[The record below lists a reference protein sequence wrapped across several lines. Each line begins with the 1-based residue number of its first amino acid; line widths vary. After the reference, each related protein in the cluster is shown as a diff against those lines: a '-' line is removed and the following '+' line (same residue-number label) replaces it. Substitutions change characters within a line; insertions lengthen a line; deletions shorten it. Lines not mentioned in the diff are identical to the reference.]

1 MNEISIPSSSV
12 DISDVDVE
20 SCLLPLFEPRTI
32 ARGTDTHAK
41 VVRVTLRGGGKIG
54 HGEACAMERY
64 GESQDSVISQ
74 VKTAAPRLAG
84 RLKRHDLYDIF
95 PAGAARNAVDCA
107 WWDLEAKQTGMV
119 AEMRAGLDGTLPVL
133 SAFTITIKPPR
144 EMAED
149 AAREKERPLIKV
161 KLGHFEDDRAR
172 IEAVRR
178 AAPDARLIVD
188 ANEGWSIEELEAIA
202 PVLVAAGVELVEQP
216 LHADR
221 DEVLKGRKF
230 GIPLCADESC
240 HTVDS
245 LERLVGCY
253 DYINI
258 KLDKTGGLTEAL
270 ALAAA
275 ARERALGLMVGC
287 TNGSTLAMA
296 PGFILGQLCDF
307 CDLDAALFLRD
318 REQGEAAYDGSLL
331 GWSAT
336 RRWGLA

>member
-1 MNEISIPSSSV
+1 MNEMLLPSSPV
-12 DISDVDVE
+12 EISDVLVE

-41 VVRVTLRGGGKIG
+41 VVRVTLRGGGKVG

-74 VKTAAPRLAG
+74 VEAAVPRLNG
-84 RLKRHDLYDIF
+84 RLKRHDLYDIL

-107 WWDLEAKQTGMV
+107 WWDLEARQTGTV
-119 AEMRAGLDGTLPVL
+119 AEARAGLDKVAPVL
-133 SAFTITIKPPR
+133 TAFTITIKSPSG
-144 EMAED
+144 MAED
-149 AAREKERPLIKV
+149 AARERERPLIKV

-178 AAPDARLIVD
+178 AAPGARLIVD
-188 ANEGWSIEELEAIA
+188 ANEGWSIEEFETMA
-202 PVLVAAGVELVEQP
+202 PVLSAAGVELVEQP

-221 DEVLKGRKF
+221 DEALRGRKF

-240 HTVDS
+240 HTVAS
-245 LERLVGCY
+245 LERLAGCY

-275 ARERALGLMVGC
+275 ARERGMGLMVGC

-296 PGFILGQLCDF
+296 PGFILGQFCDF
-307 CDLDAALFLRD
+307 CDLDAALFLKE
-318 REQGEAAYDGSLL
+318 RENGEVEYDGSLL
-331 GWSAT
+331 DWSAG
-336 RRWGLA
+336 RRWGAA